1 MKYRRFWQVKRLLL
15 KVFSPFRVGLGFIA
29 RASDRARHGWED
41 SFRRVELLH
50 PIAFAKSPDLL
61 EPSCL
66 VPHSFSEKHVWII
79 RNGIFHFSQGVVYL
93 KGAGVAESTSW
104 QPSRRIR
111 LRPIQV
117 VGARRAPVESPV
129 ASVSQHRWNYY
140 HWLIEDLP
148 PLLYLHR
155 TIPDLT
161 VYVGRGAPN
170 FVISSLNFYGV
181 DYLMARGLLRV
192 PELAFVGRGNDTG
205 WPHPWDIK
213 QVRVDGPANR
223 QGRKLYISRRH
234 SSRSPKHEADLEF
247 WLAQRGFEIFFLEA
261 LSFESQIQLFSETSL
276 LVAQH
281 GAGLANLVFAPK
293 GIQVVEI
300 FERTNVNQ
308 CFERL
313 SAICGH
319 VHEGVIF
326 DRDDDAASVIVK
338 VRKVL
343 EAAET

>member
-1 MKYRRFWQVKRLLL
+1 MKSRSFWQARRLLL
-15 KVFSPFRVGLGFIA
+15 KIFSPFRVRLGFIA
-29 RASDRARHGWED
+29 RTSDRARHGWED
-41 SFRRVELLH
+41 SFRRGELLH
-50 PIAFAKSPDLL
+50 PIAFAESPDLL
-61 EPSCL
+61 EPRFL
-66 VPHSFSEKHVWII
+66 VPHSFLERHVWII
-79 RNGIFHFSQGVVYL
+79 RGGVFDFSQGVVYL

-104 QPSRRIR
+104 HSSKRIR
-111 LRPIQV
+111 LRPIQLA
-117 VGARRAPVESPV
+117 GARRAHARGPV

-161 VYVGRGAPN
+161 VYVGKDAPT
-170 FVISSLNFYGV
+170 FVINSLNFYGV
-181 DYLMARGLLRV
+181 DFRMATGLLRF

-205 WPHPWDIK
+205 WPHPWDIE
-213 QVRVDGPANR
+213 QVRVDGPAIR
-223 QGRKLYISRRH
+223 QGRKVYISRRH
-234 SSRSPKHEADLEF
+234 SSRSPQHEADLEF

-261 LSFESQIQLFSETSL
+261 LSFEGQIQLLSETSI

-293 GIQVVEI
+293 GIKVVEI
-300 FERTNVNQ
+300 FERGNVNQ

-313 SAICGH
+313 SGICGH
-319 VHEGVIF
+319 VHQGVVF
-326 DRDDDAASVIVK
+326 DRHEDEASLIEK

-343 EAAET
+343 ETTEV

>member
-1 MKYRRFWQVKRLLL
+1 MRRLLP
-15 KVFSPFRVGLGFIA
+15 KIFSPFRVRRGFIA
-29 RASDRARHGWED
+29 RTSDRARHGWED
-41 SFRRVELLH
+41 SFRRGELLH
-50 PIAFAKSPDLL
+50 PIAFAESPDLL
-61 EPSCL
+61 EPRFL
-66 VPHSFSEKHVWII
+66 VPHSFLERHVWII
-79 RNGIFHFSQGVVYL
+79 RGGIFDFSQGVVYL

-104 QPSRRIR
+104 HPHKRIR

-129 ASVSQHRWNYY
+129 TSVSQNPWNYY
-140 HWLIEDLP
+140 HWLIEDLA

-161 VYVGRGAPN
+161 VYVGRGAPT
-170 FVISSLNFYGV
+170 FVISSLNFFGV
-181 DYLMARGLLRV
+181 NFRMATGLLRFPV
-192 PELAFVGRGNDTG
+192 LAFVGRGNDTG
-205 WPHPWDIK
+205 WPHPWDIE
-213 QVRVDGPANR
+213 QVRVDAPANR
-223 QGRKLYISRRH
+223 QGRKVYISRRH

-247 WLAQRGFEIFFLEA
+247 WLSQRGFEIFFLEA

-300 FERTNVNQ
+300 FDRTNVNQ

-313 SAICGH
+313 SVICGH
-319 VHEGVIF
+319 FHEGVIF
-326 DRDDDAASVIVK
+326 DRDDDAASVIEK

-343 EAAET
+343 EAAEF